1 MKISVA
7 ILATVGAVSFAYG
20 QATVLVDNR
29 NGSKITPIF
38 LADGT
43 TEIKG
48 PTYSAALI
56 FNGAQ
61 VGDAYPFQ
69 ANGRFASGVGVSLP
83 GVAEGA
89 TANGLILHAWD
100 NTTGATYDAATLKG
114 ASAAFNNPTGGGT
127 TPPPSL
133 TGLQSFNISGTAG
146 PATTPGPGSGPGTS
160 PGVPEPSTI
169 ALGVLG
175 AAALLLRVR
184 K

>member
-7 ILATVGAVSFAYG
+7 ILAAVGAVSFAYG

-38 LADGT
+38 LADGIT
-43 TEIKG
+43 QIKG
-48 PTYSAALI
+48 ATYSAALQ

-61 VGDAYPFQ
+61 VGDVYPFQ
-69 ANGRFASGVGVSLP
+69 ANGRFASGVGVSLT

-89 TANGLILHAWD
+89 TANGLVVRAWD

-114 ASAAFNNPTGGGT
+114 ASAAFSNPTGGGT

-133 TGLQSFNISGTAG
+133 TGLQSFSLA
-146 PATTPGPGSGPGTS
+146 GSGPAG
-160 PGVPEPSTI
+160 PGPVPVVPEPATI

-175 AAALLLRVR
+175 AAALLFRVR